1 MIENRQPTEK
11 RRSVEIERSV
21 LSNFKTVH
29 FQLTSVGPSRITSTQ
44 ILLVGFGVLRLW
56 LSHEWFLRVP
66 KFPSEV
72 LEYFG
77 SVVPHNGSS
86 FFRRSFFSPETIF
99 GSVVEELFRL
109 AFVPFISILNELDRA
124 DYAFQISSAVSY
136 WLSYIVAL
144 LSQQPIRKRR
154 VQPMRV
160 PRQYESFPKSWAWH
174 SAIKRLLLVPKS
186 GAILFDP

>member
-1 MIENRQPTEK
+1 MSFPGCCQDRP
-11 RRSVEIERSV
+11 
-21 LSNFKTVH
+21 LSKIKIVH
-29 FQLTSVGPSRITSTQ
+29 FAPVGSSIYIMNFRPK

-77 SVVPHNGSS
+77 SGVPHNGSS

-124 DYAFQISSAVSY
+124 NNAFQILSAASDWLRGALEFKSVLSNQKSPRVSQ
-136 WLSYIVAL
+136 W
-144 LSQQPIRKRR
+144 K
-154 VQPMRV
+154 
-160 PRQYESFPKSWAWH
+160 
-174 SAIKRLLLVPKS
+174 IKMKAFLNHEHD
-186 GAILFDP
+186 ILP

>member
-1 MIENRQPTEK
+1 MKI
-11 RRSVEIERSV
+11 
-21 LSNFKTVH
+21 VH
-29 FQLTSVGPSRITSTQ
+29 FVLVGPSILISTQ

-56 LSHEWFLRVP
+56 LSHEWFFRVP

-124 DYAFQISSAVSY
+124 DYAFQILSAASDWRSWVRL
-136 WLSYIVAL
+136 WD
-144 LSQQPIRKRR
+144 SQLESAE

-160 PRQYESFPKSWAWH
+160 NRVNMKAFLNHEH
-174 SAIKRLLLVPKS
+174 D
-186 GAILFDP
+186 ILP